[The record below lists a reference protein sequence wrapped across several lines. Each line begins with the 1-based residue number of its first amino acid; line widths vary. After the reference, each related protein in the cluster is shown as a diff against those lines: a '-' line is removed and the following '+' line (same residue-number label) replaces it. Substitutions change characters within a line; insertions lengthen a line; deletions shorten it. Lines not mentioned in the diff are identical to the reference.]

1 MDDLKIAQ
9 DNYNNA
15 PLNTA
20 EKQKALDALIA
31 KTNIAI
37 NSFKELQR
45 VSLERMK
52 ADQAITK
59 A

>member
-15 PLNTA
+15 PLNTE

-31 KTNIAI
+31 KTNVAI